1 MCDFIKNFILFFF
14 LHLTTI
20 EYNKNNL
27 INVKIWIDLD
37 GDDNDDHDGG
47 SSHDR
52 DPDCVLDLDHDLDDC
67 GLDHDCDPD
76 LDDHGDDNDVFLL
89 FYDFSK
95 QKMVQQQIELEV
107 LLIFVVF
114 YHIPILLSL
123 HFD

>member
-1 MCDFIKNFILFFF
+1 VILLKILFYFSF

-52 DPDCVLDLDHDLDDC
+52 DPDCGLD
-67 GLDHDCDPD
+67 LDHDCDPD
-76 LDDHGDDNDVFLL
+76 LGHDCDPDLGHDHGDHNDVFLL
-89 FYDFSK
+89 LYDFSK
-95 QKMVQQQIELEV
+95 QKMLQQIELEV

-114 YHIPILLSL
+114 YHIPILLLL